1 MSSITHLPPP
11 GGHPQGNTL
20 PTLYQQHGVA
30 VYNPYTQ
37 AEHHDDEI
45 DLRKLWRIVSKYR
58 WTIIAVF
65 LISVVTTG
73 IVSLL
78 TQPMYRAAALIE
90 VQPDRSIVKF
100 QNLDQQTLTDREY
113 LTTQMNI
120 LSSESVSNAVIDGM
134 DLPKDPEFNGEF
146 AERGLRIGLGAVKD
160 GIRSALEAV
169 KSLFG
174 GESVGTEG
182 VAETSMF
189 QVPPEVI
196 KRRELL
202 QRYQVKLNVEQVT
215 KSDLIRV
222 SMDSYSPVKAAALAN
237 AHTEAYVLLSENRR
251 FDSTS
256 GAKLFLQ
263 KQIEESQA
271 NLEASEKA
279 LTDFARKRNIVDV
292 EDRSNYMET
301 RLSELNQALTEARQ
315 KRITAEVAFRQAEQG
330 DIGSIPT
337 VLEGDLIKV
346 LREDLAEFEAEYRE
360 KSRVFKETYPAMQ
373 QLKAKIDD
381 LHASLDRESRRL
393 VVGLQNTYEQ
403 LVAEE
408 SRLEEQVDKQQGQM
422 LDLKDRAIAYNILKR
437 AWEADKEM
445 FSGLLEKQKD
455 VSVASGMEINN
466 LTIVDR
472 ASIPVEKHTPK
483 TALNVAIAGVFGL
496 MAGLGIAF
504 LLAFMDNT
512 FRNGEDL
519 EAVLGL
525 TFLGMVPWSKPKGK
539 GEHYPLHVASEM
551 DRLGQMAESI
561 RSIRT
566 AIQFS
571 RPDNVPKRILITS
584 TTSGEGKSTIATNL
598 ALLLAQNGSRTLILE
613 ADLRRPNIARWLE
626 VPERPGLTEYL
637 TDTTKADIV
646 KATRFENLYCISSG
660 SHHANPAELLGS
672 KRMDDYVKTLSGYFD
687 YVIFDGPPVLG
698 LADSLVLSSKVDGV
712 VVVVK
717 SGETSQDAVKESV
730 KRLRT
735 VNAPIIGTVLNYVDL
750 SQREYGYYNTYY
762 YGYGDPD
769 RKQITDDSRQSA

>member
-11 GGHPQGNTL
+11 GGHPQGHHQGNTL

-37 AEHHDDEI
+37 PEYHDDEI

-78 TQPMYRAAALIE
+78 TQPVYRASALIE

-100 QNLDQQTLTDREY
+100 QNLDQQNLTDREY

-146 AERGLRIGLGAVKD
+146 AERGLSIGLGAVKD
-160 GIRSALEAV
+160 GIKSALEAV
-169 KSLFG
+169 RSLFG
-174 GESVGTEG
+174 GESVGTG
-182 VAETSMF
+182 DVVETSMF

-202 QRYQVKLNVEQVT
+202 QRYQDKLNVSQVT

-222 SMDSYSPVKAAALAN
+222 SMDSYSPAKAATLAN

-256 GAKLFLQ
+256 GAKSFLQ

-301 RLSELNQALTEARQ
+301 RLSELNQALTETKQA
-315 KRITAEVAFRQAEQG
+315 RITAEVAYRQAEKG

-337 VLEGDLIKV
+337 VLEGQLVKV

-360 KSRVFKETYPAMQ
+360 KSRVFKDTYPAMQ

-381 LHASLDRESRRL
+381 LHASLDRESQRL
-393 VVGLQNTYEQ
+393 VVGLQNKYEQ

-408 SRLEEQVDKQQGQM
+408 IRLEEQVDKQQGQM
-422 LDLKDRAIAYNILKR
+422 LDLKDRAIAYNI
-437 AWEADKEM
+437 
-445 FSGLLEKQKD
+445 
-455 VSVASGMEINN
+455 
-466 LTIVDR
+466 
-472 ASIPVEKHTPK
+472 P
-483 TALNVAIAGVFGL
+483 
-496 MAGLGIAF
+496 
-504 LLAFMDNT
+504 
-512 FRNGEDL
+512 
-519 EAVLGL
+519 
-525 TFLGMVPWSKPKGK
+525 
-539 GEHYPLHVASEM
+539 
-551 DRLGQMAESI
+551 
-561 RSIRT
+561 
-566 AIQFS
+566 
-571 RPDNVPKRILITS
+571 
-584 TTSGEGKSTIATNL
+584 
-598 ALLLAQNGSRTLILE
+598 
-613 ADLRRPNIARWLE
+613 RWLD
-626 VPERPGLTEYL
+626 VGERPVLTEYL

-646 KATRFENLYCISSG
+646 NATRFENLCCISSG
-660 SHHANPAELLGS
+660 GHDANSTELLSS
-672 KRMDDYVKTLSGYFD
+672 KKIDEYVKTLSGYFD
-687 YVIFDGPPVLG
+687 YVIFDGPP
-698 LADSLVLSSKVDGV
+698 SSHW
-712 VVVVK
+712 
-717 SGETSQDAVKESV
+717 
-730 KRLRT
+730 RILW
-735 VNAPIIGTVLNYVDL
+735 N
-750 SQREYGYYNTYY
+750 
-762 YGYGDPD
+762 
-769 RKQITDDSRQSA
+769 